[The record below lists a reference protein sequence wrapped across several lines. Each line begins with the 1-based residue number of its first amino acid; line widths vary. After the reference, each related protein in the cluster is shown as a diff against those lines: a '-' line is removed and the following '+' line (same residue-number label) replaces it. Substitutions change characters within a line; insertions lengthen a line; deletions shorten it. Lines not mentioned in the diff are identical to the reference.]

1 MTQVS
6 KRALK
11 TLELIKKGKF
21 YACYDPNL
29 PATIKELVDAKL
41 IIRTARVGMVHAA
54 YAPAE
59 RYVPMRFERFADD
72 PEYQNSLAEIAGPG
86 LLKALKELVAD
97 LEIRAVKGVVDC
109 SHGVYIGAL
118 EEIAKA
124 EGRAP

>member
-21 YACYDPNL
+21 YGAYHPAN
-29 PATIKELVDAKL
+29 PATIQELADAGL
-41 IIRTARVGMVHAA
+41 IVRDGRAA
-54 YAPAE
+54 VIVAAWVPTNG
-59 RYVPMRFERFADD
+59 YVSTRPEQFENY
-72 PEYQNSLAEIAGPG
+72 PGYQIALAEIAGPG

-97 LEIRAVKGVVDC
+97 LEIRAVKGVVNC
-109 SHGVYIGAL
+109 SHGVYIAAL

-124 EGRAP
+124 EGRAS